1 MCVFLHP
8 ISHSTP
14 KFPNMPL
21 SLYFLWSILKVYYFV
36 HLFYGKKTTSAG
48 SCLPK
53 KCRMFAPLLSP
64 RIQNASREESY
75 LPKKTEAMKWSISF
89 SFLEKWITTTILN
102 RNSACVATLSIL
114 YFLKVCYM
122 VFVASRPIPSSSL
135 SARWVI
141 AWTDSIHAGCVNS
154 NKTSRIER
162 TRQSDQSSLL
172 VVRPPLLQAPEP
184 SQAVQ
189 EPLRLARERGSDG
202 SAPAA
207 IPDSRRNSVLFV
219 VWVSECARQLR
230 DRVLL
235 DHSEQT
241 IWNPCEFAV
250 GDRGGFA
257 PHGDL
262 QCGTSADAA
271 TPRRL

>member
-1 MCVFLHP
+1 
-8 ISHSTP
+8 
-14 KFPNMPL
+14 
-21 SLYFLWSILKVYYFV
+21 
-36 HLFYGKKTTSAG
+36 
-48 SCLPK
+48 
-53 KCRMFAPLLSP
+53 MFATLLSP
-64 RIQNASREESY
+64 RIQNASKEGSY

-102 RNSACVATLSIL
+102 RNSVCVVTLSIL
-114 YFLKVCYM
+114 YFLKVCS
-122 VFVASRPIPSSSL
+122 VASIASRPIPSSSL
-135 SARWVI
+135 SARWAI

-154 NKTSRIER
+154 NKTSRLER
-162 TRQSDQSSLL
+162 TRQCDQSSLL
-172 VVRPPLLQAPEP
+172 VVRPALLQAPEP
-184 SQAVQ
+184 SQAVE
-189 EPLRLARERGSDG
+189 EPLWLARERGSDG

-207 IPDSRRNSVLFV
+207 VPDSRRNSVLFV

-271 TPRRL
+271 TPRRF